1 MLTVTLHLRF
11 DRIETPPARST
22 VLSLDYDARKRSR
35 QRLAMDDG
43 RELAVALQSGAVLM
57 PGDLLQVEEG
67 EWFVVQAKSEAVLRV
82 RAADHRSLLAA
93 AYHLGNRHVPVQV
106 AADHLLLEPDPVL
119 RDMLLRLGVDVDEA
133 VLPFQPESGAYGGG
147 HRHGH
152 DASFAE
158 DYALAQEGFRAH
170 AAVPFRAAAASIAP
184 EDYGAEADA

>member
-1 MLTVTLHLRF
+1 MLSVTLHLRF
-11 DRIETPPARST
+11 DCIESPPAQ
-22 VLSLDYDARKRSR
+22 LAPLLLDYDARKRSR
-35 QRLAMDDG
+35 QRLVIDDG
-43 RELAVALQSGAVLM
+43 RELAIALQSGAVLT
-57 PGDLLQVEEG
+57 PGDLLQVDTG
-67 EWFVVQAKSEAVLRV
+67 EWFVVRAKSEAVMRV
-82 RAADHRSLLAA
+82 RAADHRGLLAA

-119 RDMLLRLGVDVDEA
+119 RDMLLRQGVDVDEA
-133 VLPFQPESGAYGGG
+133 LLPFQPESGAYGGG

-170 AAVPFRAAAASIAP
+170 AAVPFRPVVPQVAP